1 MSTGM
6 ERLRTAMQAALKE
19 LEHERAMRSI
29 DPDFSIGLL
38 KGPRMSQWNTEGRA
52 PVWCFLS
59 LDQAIECTRANLQA
73 IEQQLKPSASTT
85 RAKSSK
91 GLKAPWE

>member
-1 MSTGM
+1 MSTGT
-6 ERLRTAMQAALKE
+6 ERLRAAMQAALKE
-19 LEHERAMRSI
+19 LEHERAVLGV

-38 KGPRMSQWNTEGRA
+38 KGPRMSQWNTEGRV

-73 IEQQLKPSASTT
+73 IERQLKRPASAS
-85 RAKSSK
+85 RAKPSK